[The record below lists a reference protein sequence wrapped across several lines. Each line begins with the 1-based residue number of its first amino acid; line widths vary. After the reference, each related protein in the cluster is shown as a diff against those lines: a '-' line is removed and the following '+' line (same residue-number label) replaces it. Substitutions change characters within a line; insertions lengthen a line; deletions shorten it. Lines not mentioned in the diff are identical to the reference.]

1 MAAYL
6 SKHGYLHDVFVSY
19 SHGDVNQAGTSLL
32 KDWSTQFVDLLN
44 DNLKTVL
51 GPQVSIF
58 LDASKRHENAIDR
71 LASLT
76 NQLQEKIEKSALL
89 HVLMS
94 PHYLDSRWCRRE
106 LDLWVASQSGKPG
119 NRERRVAVARVLET
133 DHKHWPQALKDF
145 AGEALPAWWFYP
157 RDGSNFPHGWMLD
170 WKRKAPDPDFS
181 SAMNNLTGALQR
193 RLIELDEEL
202 TRQEQQRRQIAS
214 LQTGQVSEIYLF
226 GRMEHQT
233 RWEETASHLDRA
245 GIGVKPGEPEPATV
259 EEDQGLR
266 EKLARIASRCD
277 AMLLVGADG
286 FALDDDIDLIGRDRR
301 NFIRSRFQKFLPC
314 AVVDCVGVRTP
325 QRVRA
330 AQIRGIDWLDVS
342 NGRNGWVGSLRSWL
356 QQASGRAADSYGVDP
371 NATNPNN
378 GG

>member
-6 SKHGYLHDVFVSY
+6 AKHGYLHDVFVSY
-19 SHGDVNQAGTSLL
+19 SHGDFDQAGTSLL
-32 KDWSTQFVDLLN
+32 KDWSTQFVELLN
-44 DNLKTVL
+44 SNLSTVL
-51 GPQVSIF
+51 PRPASIF
-58 LDASKRHENAIDR
+58 IDDSRRHENAINR

-76 NQLQEKIEKSALL
+76 DQFKEKIEKSALL
-89 HVLMS
+89 QILMS
-94 PHYLDSRWCRRE
+94 PQYLRSQWCRKE
-106 LDLWVASQSGKPG
+106 LELWVASQPRKSG
-119 NRERRVAVARVLET
+119 NQERRIAVARVPET
-133 DHKHWPQALKDF
+133 DHEHWPQALKDA

-157 RDGSNFPHGWMLD
+157 RDGNYFPYGWSLA
-170 WKRKAPDPDFS
+170 WNRRAPDADFS

-202 TRQEQQRRQIAS
+202 TRQERQRRQIAS
-214 LQTGQVSEIYLF
+214 LQTGQVSEIYLY
-226 GRMEHQT
+226 GRIEHQAH
-233 RWEETASHLDRA
+233 WNETASYLDDA

-259 EEDQGLR
+259 DENQGLR

-301 NFIRSRFQKFLPC
+301 NFIRSRFQKYLPC
-314 AVVDCVGVRTP
+314 AIVDCARIRTT

-330 AQIRGIDWLDVS
+330 ARLRGVDWLDVS
-342 NGRNGWVGSLRSWL
+342 NDGNGWLDSLKGWL
-356 QQASGRAADSYGVDP
+356 RQASGRAADSYGID
-371 NATNPNN
+371 AIDPNN